1 MSSKPIL
8 YSYFRSSA
16 SWRVRIALAYKQI
29 DYEYRAVNLIK
40 DGGEQKQAAYMAL
53 NPSGLVP
60 ALHIDGHTLGQS
72 VAILEY
78 LEEARPDAPRLLPR
92 DLFQRAVVRQMV
104 NIIAADTQPV
114 QNLRVLNHVE
124 QIGGNKVDWAKHWI
138 TLNFHSLETLLVRH
152 AGQCCVGDDLSLADV
167 CLVPQVGNANR
178 FGVDLA
184 TFPTIQRLAAS
195 LQQRPE
201 FKAAHPDVQ
210 PDKV

>member
-1 MSSKPIL
+1 MSALPIL

-16 SWRVRIALAYKQI
+16 SWRVRIALAYKKI

-60 ALHIDGHTLGQS
+60 ALVIDGHTLGQS

-78 LEEARPDAPRLLPR
+78 LEESRPEPRLLPT

-104 NIIAADTQPV
+104 QIIAADTQPV

-124 QIGGNKVDWAKHWI
+124 KIGGNKQEWAQHYI
-138 TLNFHSLETLLVRH
+138 ALNFTALETLLLRH
-152 AGQCCVGDDLSLADV
+152 AGRCCVGDQLSMADV
-167 CLVPQVGNANR
+167 CLVPQLANANR
-178 FGVDLA
+178 FGVDLSK
-184 TFPTIQRLAAS
+184 FPTITRIGAS
-195 LQQRPE
+195 LAERPE
-201 FKAAHPDVQ
+201 FKAAHPDNQ